1 MRPLYVLIGII
12 AANLLCAQNHY
23 IVEYD
28 RINDEVNYY
37 QVFTERG
44 KLTDEIPVKNIS
56 VTEGDIIQGR
66 MINVNELVF
75 TYDLDIDKVEKSSSP
90 FKGVAA
96 LFDNVLSFDAKGIL
110 GAIGKIIDISSADR
124 GGFLRGADDDRSVEY
139 KLNSQ
144 ISTIQEDIVPAEVYF
159 KTISTSLLEA
169 LYAVDM
175 TKEEI
180 QAEVENLESKIEGI
194 DIENTYNQVDKD
206 ITELKSIL
214 ESSEFADAKIVSSA
228 NELIEKWESIEMGY
242 FLLDDDSQVFDDA
255 LALLDSIDFAYTRYY
270 IVGDLENYK
279 DDIVV
284 DFKFSIK
291 DEGGD
296 YFSDPIIY
304 NHKMIKINR
313 KKSALSIVNGLVV
326 NFPMTNNMSF
336 DLLQVGD
343 SVSFVSK
350 ESKMDYNLSTM
361 VQYEFS
367 VKGPVSPSLNVGIS
381 LPIRDFS
388 SVSLDEGMRVLT
400 GTGLRFKKY
409 PNVAFT
415 ASIAWGIND
424 VLNDNLTYDTF
435 YDENYLLNEG
445 ILTYDLFGGGVDID
459 PQYIQSKWSTGISM
473 GVSILLD

>member
-1 MRPLYVLIGII
+1 MKNPLI
-12 AANLLCAQNHY
+12 LLCTLAFSQVFAQNHY
-23 IVEYD
+23 VVEYD

-75 TYDLDIDKVEKSSSP
+75 ESYLNIDEVEKSSSP
-90 FKGVAA
+90 LKGITA
-96 LFDNVLSFDAKGIL
+96 LFDNVSYGAKGIL
-110 GAIGKIIDISSADR
+110 GAIGNIIDVSEANDSY
-124 GGFLRGADDDRSVEY
+124 GGLLRGADDDRSVEY

-144 ISTIQEDIVPAEVYF
+144 ISIIQEDIMPAEVYF
-159 KTISTSLLEA
+159 KTITTSLPEA
-169 LYAVDM
+169 LAAVDM

-180 QAEVENLESKIEGI
+180 QAEVKNLESKIEGI
-194 DIENTYNQVDKD
+194 DIENIYNQVDQE

-214 ESSEFADAKIVSSA
+214 ELSEFADVKIVSSA
-228 NELIEKWESIEMGY
+228 NELIEKWESIEMSY

-255 LALLDSIDFAYTRYY
+255 LALLDSIDFAYTDYY
-270 IVGDLENYK
+270 IVGDLDYDK
-279 DDIVV
+279 ADIVV
-284 DFKFSIK
+284 DFKFSIE
-291 DEGGD
+291 DEDGD

-313 KKSALSIVNGLVV
+313 KKPALSIVNGLVV

-361 VQYEFS
+361 VQYEFTG
-367 VKGPVSPSLNVGIS
+367 KGPVSPSLNVGIS
-381 LPIRDFS
+381 LPIRNFS
-388 SVSLDEGMRVLT
+388 SVSLDEGMRILT
-400 GTGLRFKKY
+400 GAGLRFKKY
-409 PNVAFT
+409 PNIAFT

-435 YDENYLLNEG
+435 YDENYLYNEG
-445 ILTYDLFGGGVDID
+445 ILTYDYYDGVDID